1 MIIRTLSVVLI
12 ALALLA
18 GCAHSK
24 DAADAPPL
32 EEVRGVWITNV
43 DSDVLTS
50 REKIAE
56 AMEFLA
62 AHNFNVVF
70 PVVWNK
76 AYTLYPSEV
85 MEEFGGVAIDP
96 LYGDRDPL
104 AELIVEAHRVGLE
117 VVPWFEYGFAASYQA
132 NGGRMLEIRPD
143 WASLDKDGNLATKNG
158 FEWMNALDPEVQ
170 DFLASLI
177 LEVARKY
184 DVDGIQGDDRLPAL
198 PSLGGYNP
206 EIVAQYLSKTGK
218 QAPEDEKE
226 PHWVQWRADI
236 LTEFLEKLRE
246 DVKEVSPDLLVS
258 MSPSYYDWSLY
269 EYLQD
274 SKTWTDRELID
285 AIHPQAY
292 RYELEAYEKVIDDI
306 VQNQFTAEQLP
317 LLSPGV
323 LIKSGS
329 YRIPADMLLA
339 CIAMN
344 RARGVN
350 GEVHFFYEGLRE
362 NDNELAKALKRG
374 PYRQRAILPWRAN
387 RPWRPGAIEVGAGEP
402 RGAWRQDGTFLR
414 SDESRENEVVYTL
427 KVPATGTYDVY
438 MKLPSGGAEAVVR
451 LEGEGNRLAAAHL
464 KTKADTA
471 ERWHHAGMMEIRAGS
486 EDFKLVVSNAVAEE
500 PARVVA
506 GPVMLLLNRRNS
518 PETNWP

>member
-1 MIIRTLSVVLI
+1 MIVRTLSVVLI
-12 ALALLA
+12 ALALLS
-18 GCAHSK
+18 GCAGKSQR
-24 DAADAPPL
+24 AEAPTL
-32 EEVRGVWITNV
+32 REVRGVWITNV

-85 MEEFGGVAIDP
+85 MEELGGVAIDP

-132 NGGRMLEIRPD
+132 NGGRMLELRPD

-158 FEWMNALDPEVQ
+158 FEWMNALDREVQ
-170 DFLASLI
+170 DFLASMI
-177 LEVARKY
+177 LEVARNY

-206 EIVAQYLSKTGK
+206 EIVARYLAETGK
-218 QAPEDEKE
+218 QAPDDEKE

-236 LTEFLEKLRE
+236 LTAFLERLRD
-246 DVKEVSPDLLVS
+246 DVKEISPDLLVS

-274 SKTWTDRELID
+274 SKTWTDRALID

-292 RYELEAYEKVIDDI
+292 RYNLEAYEKVIDDI
-306 VQNQFTAEQLP
+306 VQNQFTEEQLP

-329 YRIPADMLLA
+329 YRIPADILLA

-362 NDNELAKALKRG
+362 NNNELAKALKRG
-374 PYRQRAILPWRAN
+374 PYREPAILPWRAHQ
-387 RPWRPGAIEVGAGEP
+387 PWRPGAIDVDAIEP
-402 RGAWRQDGTFLR
+402 RGAWKQEGAFLR
-414 SDESRENEVVYTL
+414 SDDSRENEVVYTL
-427 KVPATGTYDVY
+427 KVPATGAYDVY
-438 MKLPSGGAEAVVR
+438 MKLPAGAAEAIVR
-451 LEGEGNRLAAAHL
+451 LEGPGNQLTATHL
-464 KTKADTA
+464 KTNANA
-471 ERWHHAGMMEIRAGS
+471 EERWHHAGRLLLRADS
-486 EDFKLVVSNAVAEE
+486 EEYRMVVSNAVAND
-500 PARVVA
+500 PASVVA
-506 GPVMLLLNRRNS
+506 GPVMMLLNRRSS
-518 PETNWP
+518 PEVSWP